1 MISQED
7 IVSKVRSIMNEIG
20 EDANTSL
27 LEEDTIKIDEYIKS
41 CIPEAVA
48 LVIQNS
54 PNRCVNP
61 KSSSSP
67 SVTNNND
74 GTGSIVLPDDFIS
87 LIAFK
92 MNGWKRIVSKAFDMD
107 SEVYKAQGNPAT
119 RAGKFKPVCIL
130 AYNDSGK
137 RTLEYYSIGSGET
150 PRVEM
155 FVYEAKYKEGDNLNM
170 DEGNPLFGAVCY
182 MCASLVYSIFENPNT
197 AKEMQTTAIN
207 LIDNGVSHQ

>member
-1 MISQED
+1 MIAQED

-61 KSSSSP
+61 KSSTSA
-67 SVTNNND
+67 SVTNNGD
-74 GTGSIVLPDDFIS
+74 GTGYVLVPADYIS
-87 LIAFK
+87 LVAFK
-92 MNGWKRIVSKAFDMD
+92 MAGWKRIVSKAHDLG
-107 SEVYKAQGNPAT
+107 SEVHKAQGNPAT
-119 RAGKFKPVCIL
+119 RAGKYKPVCVL
-130 AYNDSGK
+130 SYNKTGDK
-137 RTLEYYSIGSGET
+137 VLEYYSIGKEDT
-150 PRVEM
+150 PTVEM
-155 FVYEAKYKEGDNLNM
+155 FVYESKYNESDGLNM
-170 DEGNPLFGAVCY
+170 ESGNPLFGAVCY

-197 AKEMQTTAIN
+197 AQQMQTIAIN
-207 LIDNGVSHQ
+207 LINDGISH